1 METVQIAK
9 TRDKVSV
16 PGVADKTIAE
26 DSDDDIFGDIG
37 DYVPPKE
44 VT

>member
-1 METVQIAK
+1 MSLEVHIVFEQ
-9 TRDKVSV
+9 
-16 PGVADKTIAE
+16 GVADKTIAE